1 MMTRKDYVRTAEILN
16 DHLVSLSP
24 TDINGSRNIYD
35 TAKDFAEYFAED
47 NPRFDEKRFMQAV
60 RGN

>member
-24 TDINGSRNIYD
+24 TDINGSRSIYD
-35 TAKDFAEYFAED
+35 TVA
-47 NPRFDEKRFMQAV
+47 RLCGILR
-60 RGN
+60 RGQSPL